1 MRGYIVEYAV
11 EGFPQIDVQVGAK
24 DPTFDKNKEVLSIWE
39 FEGEEERDAILADLR
54 SFRDQQRKGKA

>member
-11 EGFPQIDVQVGAK
+11 EGFPHVDVQVEAK
-24 DPTFDKNKEVLSIWE
+24 DPVFDKNKEVLSIWE